1 MANTPDLA
9 PTRRK
14 AASAASEASAEMR
27 EEQLE
32 IQIAQ
37 LQADLKGIAATLAKL
52 SNDKV
57 NEVKDAAK
65 SEARHLQRQGQ
76 NVLEDVQDQAGEFE
90 QQLKDK
96 IRERPLTAVASAIG
110 IGYGLALLSR
120 H

>member
-1 MANTPDLA
+1 MQRRVLIIGASSTLGLA
-9 PTRRK
+9 TARLLSSQLWLTYR
-14 AASAASEASAEMR
+14 SAAKERTILEACPQAR
-27 EEQLE
+27 LTQLDVT
-32 IQIAQ
+32 
-37 LQADLKGIAATLAKL
+37 DLKGIAATLAKL

-96 IRERPLTAVASAIG
+96 IR
-110 IGYGLALLSR
+110 
-120 H
+120 